1 MPVNIQG
8 HLGLDDV
15 QAQILR
21 GKTIFADYAG
31 KALPTPR
38 GLDFNSKFSED
49 HLTMQRSPT
58 TSCQRAQHANAP
70 FEILSAPCAVVLLQV
85 QQVHSSMSKRTTTK
99 ARRTSRF
106 NSPGP

>member
-8 HLGLDDV
+8 HLELDDV

-21 GKTIFADYAG
+21 GKTILAEYAG

-85 QQVHSSMSKRTTTK
+85 QQVHELHEQKDHDHSQETLEVQ
-99 ARRTSRF
+99 
-106 NSPGP
+106 